1 LTGKGPLV
9 KRAQPLQAGWMSE
22 ESPHSAAKPSREE
35 RLAAKL
41 RENLK
46 RRKQQARALDSGD
59 SPAEDTLPKAPE
71 GG

>member
-1 LTGKGPLV
+1 
-9 KRAQPLQAGWMSE
+9 MSE
-22 ESPHSAAKPSREE
+22 ESPKPSREE

-46 RRKQQARALDSGD
+46 RRKQQARSLAD
-59 SPAEDTLPKAPE
+59 PAADRDDTLPKAPE